1 MKQFATD
8 IAPPGRDNETGY
20 GVVNPAATLR
30 GLGLR
35 K

>member
-8 IAPPGRDNETGY
+8 VAPAGRDNETGY
-20 GVVNPAATLR
+20 GVINPRATLR